1 MIFLRLTFI
10 FFAITYGAS
19 LPLIA
24 KDTADSTNSKIE
36 QEATTKDEISI
47 IYDGELLFTDFID
60 KVKSNHPQIL
70 RAKLDRDITISKRLE
85 AQGRFDPSINSL
97 NLINRFNSSSDVGEE
112 KDAFTSDTS
121 IDFLTG
127 YGARI
132 GLGAKFAQGDISTP
146 ISPTGEAGEYF
157 VKLFVPL
164 MRDAIYNS
172 ANIAEQ
178 KAKINELIAD
188 YIYYQEAQLSLLAKA
203 SKAYYKWLASKK
215 ILDVEQGIFKL
226 LEEQVDLVHKQVEL
240 GNLAALNI
248 IEADRELQN
257 RNTKVI
263 TANRSFERESI
274 DLTRYL
280 WTNEQETYSTLST
293 ANSPAFNDELKPLS
307 DSDIVSAKNYAL
319 SHRPEFEAIKL
330 NSEIAELERKFAKN
344 QALPQLDALV
354 NAGIETGDES
364 IGPTLAAGFDLSL
377 PLRVR
382 TARAKRQQA
391 EYRLEQLAIQNKQV
405 EQNIYLDI
413 ENSASIVN
421 NNYNKYIAAKNN
433 FELSQKLEQGEIDRF
448 ELGDGTLFLVIRRQ
462 RSRVEANIEMLKA
475 KAECLIALQNF
486 KLIQG
491 QLL

>member
-1 MIFLRLTFI
+1 MLRVLLAFILLCSSQSLLAKEKDSSMIF
-10 FFAITYGAS
+10 
-19 LPLIA
+19 
-24 KDTADSTNSKIE
+24 
-36 QEATTKDEISI
+36 
-47 IYDGELLFTDFID
+47 DGELFFGDFINT
-60 KVKSNHPQIL
+60 VKENHPQVL
-70 RAKLDRDITISKRLE
+70 RAKLDRDITISRRLE

-97 NLINRFNSSSDVGEE
+97 NLVNRFNSSSDVGEE

-121 IDFLTG
+121 VDFLTG
-127 YGARI
+127 YGAKI

-146 ISPTGEAGEYF
+146 ISPTGESGEYF

-172 ANIAEQ
+172 ANVAEQ

-188 YIYYQEAQLSLLAKA
+188 YIYYQAQLGLLAKA
-203 SKAYYKWLASKK
+203 SKAYFKWLASKT
-215 ILDVEQGIFKL
+215 ILDVERDIFGL
-226 LEEQVDLVHKQVEL
+226 LKSQVELVYKQVDL

-248 IEADRELQN
+248 VEAERELQS

-280 WTNEQETYSTLST
+280 WTKEQDVYATLSYS
-293 ANSPAFNDELKPLS
+293 NSPELDEEPKLLS
-307 DSDIVSAKNYAL
+307 EADISLAKEFAL
-319 SHRPEFEAIKL
+319 EHRPEFEAIKL
-330 NSEIAELERKFAKN
+330 NKDIADLERKFAKN

-354 NAGIETGDES
+354 NAGMETGDNS

-391 EYRLEQLAIQNKQV
+391 EYRLEQLSIQNKQLT
-405 EQNIYLDI
+405 QNIFLDI

-421 NNYNKYIAAKNN
+421 NNYDKYIAAKEN
-433 FELSQKLEQGEIDRF
+433 FELSKQLEQGELDRF
-448 ELGDGTLFLVIRRQ
+448 DLGDGTLFLVIRRQ
-462 RSRVEANIEMLKA
+462 RSMVEANIEMIKA
-475 KAECLIALQNF
+475 KVECLIALQNF